1 MPITINGN
9 GSITGITEGLN
20 KPAFR
25 VSLNTDTNISDVTH
39 TTVPFNVV
47 DIDTDNC
54 FDTSNYTVTPN
65 VAGFYVVFAN
75 VTLTTQNFSV
85 YNVTNLEDT
94 RLFVFKNTTSIARAQ
109 HEPNNN
115 EQAVITHQTG
125 TIVEM
130 NGTSDFFEVKV
141 YIERQATNPTN
152 YPRIAGGTHKSFFY
166 GYKLNI

>member
-20 KPAFR
+20 RPAFR
-25 VSLNTDTNISDVTH
+25 VSLNTVIQISDITL

-47 DIDTDNC
+47 AIDTDNC
-54 FDTSNYTVTPN
+54 FDTSNYKVTPN

-75 VTLTTQNFSV
+75 VTLTTTIG
-85 YNVTNLEDT
+85 TNLEDT
-94 RLFVFKNTTSIARAQ
+94 RLRVYKNTSTIARAD
-109 HEPNNN
+109 HKPDNN
-115 EQAVITHQTG
+115 EQGVISHQTG
-125 TIVEM
+125 TVVEM

-141 YIERQATNPTN
+141 YIERNATNPPN
-152 YPRIAGGTHKSFFY
+152 FPRIMGGTERSFFY

>member
-9 GSITGITEGLN
+9 GSITGVTEGLN

-25 VSLNTDTNISDVTH
+25 VSLNTNTNISNITT

-47 DIDTDNC
+47 AIDTDNC

-75 VTLTTQNFSV
+75 VTLTTHIGV
-85 YNVTNLEDT
+85 NLEDT
-94 RLFVFKNTTSIARAQ
+94 RLSVFKNTTTIARAE
-109 HEPNNN
+109 HEPNDN

-141 YIERQATNPTN
+141 YIERNSTNPPNT
-152 YPRIAGGTHKSFFY
+152 PRIVGGTQRSFFY